1 MATSGIEELYQMMN
15 QVFGLVGF
23 EYRPDM
29 AAADVPGWD
38 SLHHTML
45 MLEIEQ
51 VTGVEL
57 SPYETS
63 ELPNIGALWDM
74 VSKARAAGT

>member
-1 MATSGIEELYQMMN
+1 
-15 QVFGLVGF
+15 
-23 EYRPDM
+23 
-29 AAADVPGWD
+29 
-38 SLHHTML
+38 ML

-74 VSKARAAGT
+74 VAKARSAAT